1 MAATGAARPDQAFT
15 ILLCALGGEGG
26 SVLAGWLVDVARACG
41 HAVQGTSI
49 PGVAQRTGATTY
61 YIEVFPRPSSELGGR
76 RPVFGLYAVPGG
88 VDLLVGTELLEVAR
102 QAGAGMVS
110 PERTAVIAST
120 RRTLTT
126 AEKMPLADGRV
137 ENEQLAAVLRETARE
152 LELFDMAAMAEG
164 AGTVVSAVMLGAVG
178 AWLAGSGAL
187 PFPRQAYEAAIR
199 AGGKGSEA
207 SLRGFAAAWDR
218 IADAHARRA
227 AVLQIA
233 AQVASGL
240 APRAATLPAE
250 VTRRFPADTHEIV
263 ALGLARVI
271 EYQDVAYG
279 ALYLDR
285 LQRVLDAER
294 AAAPVAPQSY
304 PTTRETARW
313 LALWMAFDDIVRVAE
328 LKSRASRFAR
338 VRAEVNAGDGE
349 LLRLYDHFKPGV
361 PEIAALLPR
370 RLAERLQRWDR
381 TRMSRGREPF
391 AVPIALG
398 SHTVL
403 GLLALRALAA
413 LRGQR
418 RRGARFAL
426 EQALIERWIGAVEH
440 GLRGDAA
447 LGHELACCGR
457 MIKGYGATNERGKEN
472 LLHIVDRLA
481 LADGLGTPPQ
491 RAAMIHAAREAAL
504 ADDAGL
510 ALDQVLVRHG
520 APARPVPEQPIRWVR
535 ARPAP
540 APGKTI

>member
-26 SVLAGWLVDVARACG
+26 GVLADWLVDTARTCG

-61 YIEVFPRPSSELGGR
+61 YIEIFPRPNSELGGR
-76 RPVFGLYAVPGG
+76 KPVFGLYAVPGG

-137 ENEQLAAVLRETARE
+137 ENEQLAAVLREMARE
-152 LELFDMAAMAEG
+152 LELFDMADLAEST
-164 AGTVVSAVMLGAVG
+164 GTVVSAVMLGAVG
-178 AWLAGSGAL
+178 AWLEGSGAL
-187 PFPRQAYEAAIR
+187 PFPRAAYEAAIR
-199 AGGKGSEA
+199 AGGKGTEA

-218 IADAHARRA
+218 IADAQARRA
-227 AVLQIA
+227 AVLEIA

-240 APRAATLPAE
+240 APRATQVPAE
-250 VTRRFPADTHEIV
+250 VNRRFPADTHEVV
-263 ALGLARVI
+263 ALGLARVV
-271 EYQDVAYG
+271 EYQDAAYG

-294 AAAPVAPQSY
+294 AAAPGGSQSF
-304 PTTRETARW
+304 PTTCESARW

-338 VRAEVNAGDGE
+338 VRGEVKAVDGE
-349 LLRLYDHFKPGV
+349 LLRLYDHFKPGI

-370 RLAERLQRWDR
+370 ALAERLQRWDR
-381 TRMSRGREPF
+381 ARVLRGREPF
-391 AVPIALG
+391 GVPIALG
-398 SHTVL
+398 THTVF
-403 GLLALRALAA
+403 GLLVLRALAA
-413 LRGQR
+413 MKGQR
-418 RRGARFAL
+418 RRGVRFAQ
-426 EQALIERWIGAVEH
+426 EQALVERWIAAIVQ
-440 GLRGDAA
+440 GLRADAS

-457 MIKGYGATNERGKEN
+457 LIKGYGATNERGKQN
-472 LLHIVDRLA
+472 LLHVIDHLA
-481 LADGLGTPPQ
+481 LDEALGRATQ
-491 RAAMIHAAREAAL
+491 RAAMIRTAREAAL

-510 ALDQVLVRHG
+510 ALDRVLVHHG

-535 ARPAP
+535 ARPATR
-540 APGKTI
+540 KTV